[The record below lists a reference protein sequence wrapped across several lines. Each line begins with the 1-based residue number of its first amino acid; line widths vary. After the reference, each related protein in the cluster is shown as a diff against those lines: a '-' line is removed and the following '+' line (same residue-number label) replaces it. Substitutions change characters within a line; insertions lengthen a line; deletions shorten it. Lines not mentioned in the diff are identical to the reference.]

1 MAELFGWGPSFS
13 AHAAQ
18 FVKSAAVSAN
28 PDMALKRALHYAKA
42 IASPHNFF
50 SYALEIPQL
59 MDDLMTAF
67 GGSEYLSAI
76 LIRHPGYLPWLLQT
90 MDESG
95 GEPLEKRAEE
105 LQNEMDGDRSGASK
119 RAALRRFKRRET
131 LRIGMRDLLQTASV
145 DETTAELAAVADA
158 AFRAAYLLAQAE
170 TRASLGAPLNADGS
184 EAGYCVIGMGKLGGG
199 ELNFSS
205 DVDILCVYSE
215 DGNTDKGGANQTYF
229 QRLTEKLID
238 IMSAPTQDGYV
249 FRVDLRLRPQGGSSP
264 LARSFA
270 SYEGYYEA
278 WGELFDRQA
287 LIKARYAAGDEHLA
301 RAFLSMTEAFAYR
314 TLQDAAEIEDI
325 LEEIYR
331 TKLHIEAR
339 IAQKEDPRLHVKLG
353 PGGIRD
359 IEFIAQAMQ
368 LTRGGVDRSLRAR
381 GSINALNALAAA
393 GHLPEEEAARLKE
406 AYRFMRRV
414 ENCIQLVSDQQRYSL
429 PSDEAE
435 WERHARRL
443 GYAESPSETF
453 RRDFEQRQTFIRGVF
468 DRLFRADESP
478 FRRMMNRL
486 LDEDSPSPETAEF
499 LLSYGFEDAKSASR
513 ALNALAKGSSRVRF
527 SPRVR
532 RAFRDFAEPLL
543 NELKETPD
551 PSLAL
556 TQLERFLS
564 ASKARVSYFD
574 LLKEAPPIRQLLVK
588 LLGESRFIGD
598 ILAQN
603 PVVFETLV
611 GGAQMGE
618 RVESPTPLY
627 EKLTAQAARAK
638 EDATLAARRFRQTE
652 MVRIGARDLL
662 GESDVLTTTLELSLL
677 AEAILRYETER
688 MFNELK
694 ERRGTPEHEDGS
706 PATYAVIGMGKLA
719 GRELNYSSDLD
730 AQFVYSGPGK
740 TTKGE
745 PNGAFFSRMAATLA
759 SQWKRP
765 ALGSRFYELDLRLR
779 PYGRGGPAALPL
791 DRYRQYYETH
801 AELWERQAAVKS
813 RPVAGD
819 EPLGEAWSRLAAEFA
834 YSEPLTP
841 DEAEQIY
848 SVRARKE
855 NQAARKT
862 GRMQNIKSGYGG
874 LVDIEFLVQALQL
887 RWGLTILSARS
898 PNTLDAM
905 DALTRQGI
913 VEPKV
918 RDELR
923 QAYLYLRRVE
933 NRLQIVENRSLAA
946 LPDNPAALSQLAR
959 RLYYESAEE
968 LLSEHQQAAEKVR
981 ARFESI
987 FKALMKRPS

>member
-1 MAELFGWGPSFS
+1 
-13 AHAAQ
+13 
-18 FVKSAAVSAN
+18 
-28 PDMALKRALHYAKA
+28 
-42 IASPHNFF
+42 
-50 SYALEIPQL
+50 
-59 MDDLMTAF
+59 
-67 GGSEYLSAI
+67 
-76 LIRHPGYLPWLLQT
+76 
-90 MDESG
+90 
-95 GEPLEKRAEE
+95 
-105 LQNEMDGDRSGASK
+105 
-119 RAALRRFKRRET
+119 
-131 LRIGMRDLLQTASV
+131 
-145 DETTAELAAVADA
+145 
-158 AFRAAYLLAQAE
+158 
-170 TRASLGAPLNADGS
+170 
-184 EAGYCVIGMGKLGGG
+184 
-199 ELNFSS
+199 
-205 DVDILCVYSE
+205 
-215 DGNTDKGGANQTYF
+215 
-229 QRLTEKLID
+229 
-238 IMSAPTQDGYV
+238 MSAPTQDGYV

-270 SYEGYYEA
+270 SYEGYYET

-287 LIKARYAAGDEHLA
+287 LIKARYAAGDENLA

-339 IAQKEDPRLHVKLG
+339 IAQKEEPRLHVKLG

-393 GHLPEEEAARLKE
+393 GHLPDEEAERLKE

-453 RRDFEQRQTFIRGVF
+453 RRDFEERQALIRGVF

-499 LLSYGFEDAKSASR
+499 LLSYGLEDAKSASR

-564 ASKARVSYFD
+564 ASKARASYFD
-574 LLKEAPPIRQLLVK
+574 LLKEVGPIRQLLVK

-618 RVESPTPLY
+618 RVESPAPLY
-627 EKLTAQAARAK
+627 EKLTAQADRAK
-638 EDATLAARRFRQTE
+638 EDPTLAARRFRQTE

-706 PATYAVIGMGKLA
+706 PATYAVVGMGKLA

-834 YSEPLTP
+834 YSDPLTP

-862 GRMQNIKSGYGG
+862 GRMQDIKSGYGG

-887 RWGLTILSARS
+887 RWGLTIRSARS
-898 PNTLDAM
+898 PNTLDAL
-905 DALTRQGI
+905 DALTREG
-913 VEPKV
+913 VVDSKV

-923 QAYLYLRRVE
+923 QAYLYLRKVE

-946 LPDNPAALSQLAR
+946 LPNNPTALSQLAR
-959 RLYYESAEE
+959 RLYYENAEA

-987 FKALMKRPS
+987 FGALMERPS